1 MASSRVRWLALLPA
15 SKGVTEGGRG
25 AAWTDVASPEA
36 LAVTRAHSDADD
48 LLAAPTRP
56 ARDRYDGVV
65 HRSSALDT
73 LDPPGRRRHAR
84 HVAYVSALAGL
95 VRATEPLPAYRL
107 EMAAKLEPVGG
118 LAAYWRPH
126 VTAALDAALAPGA
139 RVWMLTGGEYARAV
153 IVPDGRRTVDVAFVE
168 TAATGE
174 KSLPSATVK
183 QARGQLARALVDHP
197 DIARHPDHDR
207 WGDVRLTAAGRI
219 LALREATADAQTW
232 TWV

>member
-1 MASSRVRWLALLPA
+1 MATSRVRWLALLPA
-15 SKGVTEGGRG
+15 SKGVTDGGRG
-25 AAWTDVASPEA
+25 APWQDVASTEA
-36 LAVTRAHSDADD
+36 LAVTRAHPDAGD

-73 LDPPGRRRHAR
+73 LDAAGRRRHAR

-107 EMAAKLEPVGG
+107 EMAAKLGGVGG

-126 VTAALDAALAPGA
+126 VTAALGEALAPGA

-153 IVPDGRRTVDVAFVE
+153 AVPEGRRAVEVGFVQ
-168 TAATGE
+168 ATPKGE
-174 KSLPSATVK
+174 RSLPSATVK
-183 QARGQLARALVDHP
+183 QARGQLARALVDNA
-197 DIARHPDHDR
+197 DLARHPDHDR
-207 WGDVRLTAAGRI
+207 WDEVRLTAAGRI
-219 LALREATADAQTW
+219 LSLRDATADTQTW
-232 TWV
+232 TWL